1 MFARRAS
8 WRAASALLALCS
20 IGRASAQ
27 EAGGVLQAPW
37 DDYRPYQAGLAR
49 EWRELPGEL
58 RQASVYHL
66 ELSVAEDLS
75 EVEGSLRILYTNRE
89 ARELKAVGLFLFPNL
104 FPGALALH
112 SLSADGLPLEPAY
125 PRGRHL
131 ASLALPVPLPPGG
144 RVELALEYTLTV
156 PSGTD
161 GVYGGLARNPG
172 VLSLASAC
180 PVIPA
185 VRAWEQEPPVPYGDF
200 LAGEAAFFLVGVTL
214 PAGWELAAPGNL
226 KARRTAGGGTQATVA
241 LGPARDLYLAAVQG
255 YSRRERREGT
265 VTVVS
270 LAPRGAEPGAE
281 LAAETA
287 AQCLRSYQR
296 RFGAYPYARLTFVAA
311 PFASFGLEFPGIVL
325 LASRMYDLAGSEG
338 GLRNRV
344 LLESTVAHET
354 AHQWFYGLVGS
365 DPQEEP
371 WLDEA
376 PAQYAAWLY
385 YRDRYGE
392 APAGGYFASFD
403 ARWARVG
410 REPMPIGLPVR
421 AYSPVEYGAIVYG
434 RGPLFLAALSQR
446 LGEEAFDRLLAEYV
460 RRWSWRIAAAGDF
473 LALAEELCRCPLA
486 DLVRS
491 WGALSSPEGRRRSEP
506 RR

>member
-1 MFARRAS
+1 MRSGRVLQL
-8 WRAASALLALCS
+8 AASALLAFAGCAA
-20 IGRASAQ
+20 GQ
-27 EAGGVLQAPW
+27 EAGGALEAPW
-37 DDYRPYQAGLAR
+37 DDWSPYQAGLAR
-49 EWRELPGEL
+49 EWRELPEEL
-58 RQASVYHL
+58 RRASQYHL
-66 ELSVAEDLS
+66 ELSLSEDLS

-89 ARELKAVGLFLFPNL
+89 GRDIQKVALFLFPNL
-104 FPGALALH
+104 LPGALALR
-112 SLSADGLPLEPAY
+112 SVSADGLPVEPSY
-125 PRGRHL
+125 PRGPHL
-131 ASLALPVPLPPGG
+131 ASLSLPASLSPGA
-144 RVELALEYTLTV
+144 RVELSLEYTMKV

-185 VRAWEQEPPVPYGDF
+185 VRAWDQEPPVPYGDF
-200 LAGEAAFFLVGVTL
+200 LAGEAAFFLANVTL
-214 PAGWELAAPGNL
+214 PAGWELAAPGSL
-226 KARRTAGGGTQATVA
+226 KVRRAAGGGTRATVA

-255 YSRRERREGT
+255 YSRRERREGA

-270 LAPRGAEPGAE
+270 LASRGGEPGAE
-281 LAAETA
+281 LAAEA
-287 AQCLRSYQR
+287 AALSLRSCQR
-296 RFGAYPYARLTFVAA
+296 RFGPYPYSRLTFVAA
-311 PFASFGLEFPGIVL
+311 PFGSFGLEFPGIVL
-325 LASRMYDLAGSEG
+325 LASRLYDLAGSEG
-338 GLRNRV
+338 GLPNRV

-392 APAGGYFASFD
+392 APAEGYFSSFD

-410 REPMPIGLPVR
+410 RQPVPIGLPVR
-421 AYSPVEYGAIVYG
+421 AYSPAEYGAIVSG

-446 LGEEAFDRLLAEYV
+446 MGEAAFDRLLAEYA
-460 RRWSWRIAAAGDF
+460 RRWAWRMAAARDF
-473 LALAEELCRCPLA
+473 LALAEEVCGCPLGE
-486 DLVRS
+486 LVRD
-491 WGALSSPEGRRRSEP
+491 WGVLSSPEGRR
-506 RR
+506 

>member
-1 MFARRAS
+1 MQSRWAPWLGVSVFFALGGCAS
-8 WRAASALLALCS
+8 GQAT
-20 IGRASAQ
+20 
-27 EAGGVLQAPW
+27 GGVLEAPW
-37 DDYRPYQAGLAR
+37 DDYRPYQAGLSR
-49 EWRELPGEL
+49 EWRELPAGL

-66 ELSVAEDLS
+66 ELDVAEDLS
-75 EVEGSLRILYTNRE
+75 EVQGSLRILYTNRE
-89 ARELKAVGLFLFPNL
+89 ASDLKAVGIFLFPNL
-104 FPGALALH
+104 IPGALVLH
-112 SLSADGLPLEPAY
+112 SVTADGLPIEPSY

-131 ASLALPVPLPPGG
+131 ASLTLSAPLPPEG
-144 RVELALEYTLTV
+144 RVELALEYTLAV
-156 PSGTD
+156 PGGTD

-185 VRAWEQEPPVPYGDF
+185 VRAWQQEPPVPYGDF
-200 LAGEAAFFLVGVTL
+200 LAGEAAFFLASVTL
-214 PAGWELAAPGNL
+214 PAGWELAAPGSM
-226 KARRTAGGGTQATVA
+226 KARRTAEGGTRATVA
-241 LGPARDLYLAAVQG
+241 VGPARDLYLAAVQG
-255 YSRRERREGT
+255 YSRRERREGA

-287 AQCLRSYQR
+287 ALCLRSFQR
-296 RFGAYPYARLTFVAA
+296 RFGPYPYTRLTFVAA

-325 LASRMYDLAGSEG
+325 LAGRMYDLAGSEG
-338 GLRNRV
+338 GLPNRV
-344 LLESTVAHET
+344 LLESTAAHET

-392 APAGGYFASFD
+392 TPAEGYFSSFE
-403 ARWARVG
+403 ARWARVQ
-410 REPMPIGLPVR
+410 REPIPIGLPVR
-421 AYSPVEYGAIVYG
+421 AYSPLEYGAIVYG

-446 LGEEAFDRLLAEYV
+446 MGEEAFGRLLAGYV
-460 RRWSWRIAAAGDF
+460 RRWGWGLATAGDF
-473 LALAEELCRCPLA
+473 LALAEETCNCPLA
-486 DLVRS
+486 ELARS
-491 WGALSSPEGRRRSEP
+491 WGALSP
-506 RR
+506 R